1 MISEIIYFKK
11 KPVSSNSLNILL
23 LIILFCLPNK
33 ILSQKKEIYVRTI
46 EEIIVID
53 GESNEKSWT
62 IANEIGDFVQW
73 FPTDSLKATNKTN
86 VKIIRDKEN
95 IYLLIKSAINKKGY
109 VIESLRR
116 DWGGRALDGVSFIF
130 DTFNDNTNAY
140 FFGVSPA
147 GTQRESLVFNGGND
161 YGRDTDSSWD
171 MKWYSEAKIYENYI
185 LTEVKIPLK
194 FLNFPEAT
202 KSWGF
207 NIYRFDSNTN
217 ERTVWSPVSRNQMI
231 INLAFLG
238 KMVFEDP
245 LGKSKAPLAFIPYIN
260 GLTSK
265 DFENKS
271 KINSLNFGGDVKVP
285 VGNSLNLDLTLNPDF
300 SQVEVDDQVV
310 NLTRFEIRLPEKR
323 QFFIQNSDLFTNYG
337 DSRDG
342 RPFFSRRIG
351 VAKDL
356 EGNNIQNKIIAGAR
370 LSGKIDENWRI
381 GFLHMVTDEDI
392 KNLIPS
398 NSNTV
403 FSLQKK
409 IFSRSNLSLLFINR
423 ENTKEYDFIDTNER
437 FNRLIGFDYNLASED
452 NKYVGKF
459 YFHKSFKPNS
469 TKDDDDESFGAR
481 IERNT
486 RNSTIEFGGSFI
498 GEDFKSDLGFVR
510 RTDLF
515 KITPQYTLKFY
526 PNRDKLIQVDFDI
539 GMWSYY
545 RPNDNFKNSDRTI
558 SPSINFRFKNQSD
571 FNVRYYNR
579 NTYLYNDFD
588 PTGLNPENPI
598 PSGIT
603 YKYSSI
609 KFDYSSNEGKKFF
622 YSVEPEF
629 GEFYTGVKYSI
640 ENTFNLRFQPF
651 LTTALSINYDHIDL
665 GNTFSAENIWLIR
678 PKVDFTFTK
687 NLFWSSYIQFSSQSE
702 NLGVNSR
709 LQWRFA
715 PLSDLYIVYNDN
727 YFIENTLI
735 PRLRSLN
742 LKLTYWLNI

>member
-1 MISEIIYFKK
+1 MFSGTLFFKK
-11 KPVSSNSLNILL
+11 KNNWLESLSVLFFYLL
-23 LIILFCLPNK
+23 LISSSKTF
-33 ILSQKKEIYVRTI
+33 SQKKEIFVKTI
-46 EEIIVID
+46 DELITID
-53 GESNEKSWT
+53 GKSDEKSWS
-62 IANEIGDFVQW
+62 IANEIGDFTQW

-86 VKIIRDKEN
+86 VKVIRDKEN
-95 IYLLIKSAINKKGY
+95 IYLLIKSFISDKNY

-116 DWGGRALDGVSFIF
+116 DWGGRGLDGVSFIF

-171 MKWYSEAKIYENYI
+171 VKWESEAKIYEDYI
-185 LTEVKIPLK
+185 LSEVKVPLK
-194 FLNFPEAT
+194 FLNFTEGT
-202 KSWGF
+202 SSWGF

-217 ERTVWSPVSRNQMI
+217 ERSVWSQVSRNQMI

-260 GLTSK
+260 GLVSK
-265 DFENKS
+265 DFENQS
-271 KINSLNFGGDVKVP
+271 KNNSFNYGGDAKIP
-285 VGNSLNLDLTLNPDF
+285 IGNGLNLDLTLNPDF
-300 SQVEVDDQVV
+300 SQVEVDDQIV

-323 QFFIQNSDLFTNYG
+323 QFFIQNSDLFSNYG

-351 VAKDL
+351 VAKDVN
-356 EGNNIQNKIIAGAR
+356 GNNIQNKIIAGAR

-392 KNLIPS
+392 KNQIPS
-398 NSNTV
+398 NNNTV

-409 IFSRSNLSLLFINR
+409 IFSRSNISLLLLNR
-423 ENTKEYDFIDTNER
+423 ENTKKYDFIDSDETY
-437 FNRLIGFDYNLASED
+437 NRLIGLDYNLASKN

-469 TKDDDDESFGAR
+469 SKYDDDESFGAR

-486 RNSTIEFGGSFI
+486 RNSTLELGGSFI

-526 PNRDKLIQVDFDI
+526 PNREKLIQVDFDI

-558 SPSINFRFKNQSD
+558 SPSVNFRFKNQSG
-571 FNVRYYNR
+571 FNIRYYNR

-588 PTGLNPENPI
+588 PTGLNPEKPI
-598 PSGIT
+598 PSGKT

-609 KFDYSSNEGKKFF
+609 KFDYQSNESKKFY
-622 YSVEPEF
+622 YSIEPEF

-651 LTTALSINYDHIDL
+651 MTTALSINYDHIDL
-665 GNTFSAENIWLIR
+665 GNTFSTENIWLIR

>member
-1 MISEIIYFKK
+1 MFSGTLFLKK
-11 KPVSSNSLNILL
+11 KNTWFISFSICVLYIFLL
-23 LIILFCLPNK
+23 LSSKTF
-33 ILSQKKEIYVRTI
+33 SQKREILVKTI
-46 EEIIVID
+46 NDQITID
-53 GESNEKSWT
+53 GKSEEKSWL
-62 IANEIGDFVQW
+62 IANEIGDFIQW

-95 IYLLIKSAINKKGY
+95 IYLLIKSSISTKNY

-116 DWGGRALDGVSFIF
+116 DWGGRGLDGVSFIF
-130 DTFNDNTNAY
+130 DTFNDKTNGY

-147 GTQRESLVFNGGND
+147 GTQRESLVFNGGNEF
-161 YGRDTDSSWD
+161 GRDTDNSWD
-171 MKWYSEAKIYENYI
+171 VKWESESQVYDEYF
-185 LTEVKIPLK
+185 LSEVKIPIK
-194 FLNFPEAT
+194 FLNFSEGSN
-202 KSWGF
+202 SWGF
-207 NIYRFDSNTN
+207 NIFRFDSNTN
-217 ERTVWSPVSRNQMI
+217 ERSVWNPVSRNQTI

-238 KMVFEDP
+238 KLVFEDP

-260 GLTSK
+260 GLISK
-265 DFENKS
+265 DFEIQS
-271 KINSLNFGGDVKVP
+271 KNNSFNYGGDAKIP
-285 VGNSLNLDLTLNPDF
+285 IGNGLNLDLTLNPDF
-300 SQVEVDDQVV
+300 SQVEVDDQIV

-323 QFFIQNSDLFTNYG
+323 QFFIQNSDLFSNYG

-356 EGNNIQNKIIAGAR
+356 NGNNIQNKIIAGAR

-381 GFLHMVTDEDI
+381 GFLHMITNEDI
-392 KNLIPS
+392 KNQIPS
-398 NSNTV
+398 NNNTV

-409 IFSRSNLSLLFINR
+409 MFSRSNLSLLILNR
-423 ENTKEYDFIDTNER
+423 ENTKEYSFIDSNEK
-437 FNRLIGFDYNLASED
+437 FNRLIGLDYNLASKD

-459 YFHKSFKPNS
+459 YYHKSFKPNS
-469 TKDDDDESFGAR
+469 LREDDDESFGAR

-486 RNSTIEFGGSFI
+486 RDNTIEFGGSFI
-498 GEDFKSDLGFVR
+498 GEDFKSDLGFIR

-515 KITPQYTLKFY
+515 KITPRYTLKFY
-526 PNRDKLIQVDFDI
+526 PDKEKLIQVDFDI
-539 GMWSYY
+539 GMWSYF
-545 RPNDNFKNSDRTI
+545 RPNDNFRNSDRTI
-558 SPSINFRFKNQSD
+558 SPSINFRFKNQSG
-571 FNVRYYNR
+571 FNIRYYDR
-579 NTYLYNDFD
+579 KTYLYDDFD

-598 PSGIT
+598 PSGKT

-609 KFDYSSNEGKKFF
+609 KFDYQSNESKRF
-622 YSVEPEF
+622 YYSIEPEF
-629 GEFYTGVKYSI
+629 GEYYTGMKYSI
-640 ENTFNLRFQPF
+640 ENTLNIRFQPF
-651 LTTALSINYDHIDL
+651 MTTALSINYDHIDL
-665 GNTFSAENIWLIR
+665 GNTFSAENILLIR

-702 NLGVNSR
+702 NLGINSR

-735 PRLRSLN
+735 PRLRSFN